1 MAPAA
6 IPWHVPLGGPCAPA
20 ACPDQSPDREG
31 VSCRAPAVPAGGCS
45 TCHGPVFGSV
55 LSFGWRGQARLCGLD
70 HDLGELARGGVV
82 KGRLCGLDHDE
93 LGAGARMKER
103 GQQVGHATQS
113 MCMNG
118 AIR

>member
-1 MAPAA
+1 MFHSGGRARRRRAP
-6 IPWHVPLGGPCAPA
+6 IR
-20 ACPDQSPDREG
+20 SPTTREG
-31 VSCRAPAVPAGGCS
+31 VSWVARQSPPACDV
-45 TCHGPVFGSV
+45 TGS
-55 LSFGWRGQARLCGLD
+55 GWRGQARLCGLD
-70 HDLGELARGGVV
+70 HDLGGSARGGVV
-82 KGRLCGLDHDE
+82 KSRLCGLDHDE